1 MNNGTRLRSAAGRE
15 YVIRRFIA
23 AGGQGEVYEVLDSAT
38 KTAYA
43 LKWYF
48 KHSATAYQRKLIKR
62 ILDRGAPDS
71 RFLWP
76 LDIVEARG
84 SRGSGLFGYIMRLRP
99 SNYKSIIDLMKR
111 RAEPTFGALCMAGIN
126 LADGY
131 HSLHSNGLCYRD
143 ISFGNLFFDPKTGD
157 VLICDNDNVTVNR
170 DSESGTDGTP
180 RFIAPEI
187 ICSGKSP
194 STETD
199 LYSMAV
205 LLFYM
210 FMLHHPLEGAK
221 EANIKCFDGKA
232 MEKIYGHEP
241 VFIWHPT
248 DFSNRPVPGY
258 QDNAIIFWKIYPL
271 FIREMFTIAFTEG
284 LKNPG
289 RRIVEKQWK
298 EAFSRL
304 HSSIILCPR
313 CRLEN
318 FAMDDKANVCWGCCT
333 SIPLPPHILI
343 AGNALMLNR
352 DTTVYEYGA
361 NGLFDYTS
369 AIGRV
374 QQHPSDPGKWGIKN
388 IGGSDWV
395 YIRANGEKSVIKPG
409 RSAPII
415 QGTKIGFGNIEGIIE
430 K

>member
-1 MNNGTRLRSAAGRE
+1 MKNDTRLRSVTGRE
-15 YVIRRFIA
+15 YRIRRFIA
-23 AGGQGEVYEVLDSAT
+23 AGGQGEVYEVEDSAT
-38 KTAYA
+38 HTSYA

-71 RFLWP
+71 SFLWP
-76 LDIVEARG
+76 LDMVAAPRG
-84 SRGSGLFGYIMRLRP
+84 ELFGYVMRLRP
-99 SNYKSIIDLMKR
+99 GNYKSIIDLMKR

-143 ISFGNLFFDPKTGD
+143 ISFGNLFFDPAAGD
-157 VLICDNDNVTVNR
+157 VLICDNDNVTINH
-170 DSESGTDGTP
+170 DSEGGTDGTP

-187 ICSGKSP
+187 ICGGKSP

-221 EANIKCFDGKA
+221 EAHIKCFDGKA
-232 MEKIYGHEP
+232 MEKIYGREP
-241 VFIWHPT
+241 MFIWHPT
-248 DFSNRPVPGY
+248 DRSNRPVPGY
-258 QDNAIIFWKIYPL
+258 QDNAIIFWKIYPP
-271 FIREMFTIAFTEG
+271 FIRDMFTTAFTDG

-304 HSSIILCPR
+304 HSSIVYCSR
-313 CRLEN
+313 CKAEN
-318 FAMDDKANVCWGCCT
+318 FAESEKTPVCWNC
-333 SIPLPPHILI
+333 SSSVALPPQIQI
-343 AGNALMLNR
+343 AGNTVMLNR
-352 DTTVYEYGA
+352 DTKIYEYGS

-369 AIGRV
+369 VIGQV
-374 QQHPSDPGKWGIKN
+374 GQHPSDPTRWGIKN
-388 IGGSDWV
+388 LSGDSWV
-395 YIRANGEKSVIKPG
+395 YTRANGEKAVIEPG
-409 RSAPII
+409 RAAPIA
-415 QGTKIGFGNIEGIIE
+415 GGARIGFGGIDGVIR
-430 K
+430 

>member
-1 MNNGTRLRSAAGRE
+1 MKNGTKLRSVANRE
-15 YVIRRFIA
+15 YIIRRFIA
-23 AGGQGEVYEVLDSAT
+23 AGGQGEVYEAEDSAT

-48 KHSATAYQRKLIKR
+48 KHSATDYQRKLIKR
-62 ILDRGAPDS
+62 ILDRGAPDE

-76 LDIVEARG
+76 LDMVEAPKG
-84 SRGSGLFGYIMRLRP
+84 KGKNAGLFGYIMRLRP
-99 SNYKSIIDLMKR
+99 FNYKSIIDLMKR
-111 RAEPTFGALCMAGIN
+111 RAEPTFGALCLAGIN

-143 ISFGNLFFDPKTGD
+143 ISFGNLFFNPANGD

-170 DSESGTDGTP
+170 DSEGGTDGTP

-187 ICSGKSP
+187 ITGKKSP

-221 EANIKCFDGKA
+221 EANIKCFDSKA
-232 MEKIYGHEP
+232 MEKIYGREP
-241 VFIWHPT
+241 LFIWHPT
-248 DFSNRPVPGY
+248 DKSNRPVPGY
-258 QDNAIIFWKIYPL
+258 QDNAIIFWKIYPQ
-271 FIREMFTIAFTEG
+271 FIRDMFTAAFTDG
-284 LKNPG
+284 LFNPS

-304 HSSIILCPR
+304 HSSIVLCQR
-313 CRLEN
+313 CNAEN
-318 FAMDDKANVCWGCCT
+318 FAEDGRVPPCWSCK
-333 SIPLPPHILI
+333 SAIALPPKIQI
-343 AGNALMLNR
+343 AGATVMLNR
-352 DTTVYEYGA
+352 DTKLYAYGA
-361 NGLFDYTS
+361 NGLFDYT
-369 AIGRV
+369 APIGQV

-388 IGGSDWV
+388 IGGNSWV
-395 YIRANGEKSVIKPG
+395 YIRANGEKAVIEPG
-409 RSAPII
+409 RAAPIVT
-415 QGTKIGFGNIEGIIE
+415 GAKISFGNVDGLL
-430 K
+430 

>member
-1 MNNGTRLRSAAGRE
+1 MKNGTRLRSVTKRE
-15 YVIRRFIA
+15 YIIRRFIA
-23 AGGQGEVYEVLDSAT
+23 AGGQGEVYEVEDTAT

-62 ILDRGAPDS
+62 LLDRGTPDS

-76 LDIVEARG
+76 LDMAESPRG
-84 SRGSGLFGYIMRLRP
+84 DLFGYIMRLRP
-99 SNYKSIIDLMKR
+99 SNYKSIMDLMKR

-126 LADGY
+126 LADCY

-143 ISFGNLFFDPKTGD
+143 ISFGNLFFEPSSGD

-170 DSESGTDGTP
+170 DSEGGMDGTP

-187 ICSGKSP
+187 IVGNKSP

-232 MEKIYGHEP
+232 MEMIYGRDP

-248 DFSNRPVPGY
+248 DRSNRPVQGY
-258 QDNAIIFWKIYPL
+258 QDNAIIFWKIYPQ
-271 FIREMFTIAFTEG
+271 FIRDMFTLAFTDG

-298 EAFSRL
+298 EAFSKL
-304 HSSIILCPR
+304 HSSIIYCPR
-313 CRLEN
+313 CKAEN
-318 FAMDDKANVCWGCCT
+318 FTEDGKTAPTCWSCGT
-333 SIPLPPHILI
+333 GVPLPPRIQI
-343 AGNALMLNR
+343 AGNTVMLNR
-352 DTTVYEYGA
+352 NTKIYRYGA
-361 NGLFDYTS
+361 NGLFDYTA
-369 AIGRV
+369 AIGQV

-388 IGGSDWV
+388 LGADSWV
-395 YIRANGEKSVIKPG
+395 YIRANGAKALIEPE
-409 RSAPII
+409 RAAPII
-415 QGTKIGFGNIEGIIE
+415 GGAKIGFGNVEGIIL
-430 K
+430 

>member
-1 MNNGTRLRSAAGRE
+1 MKNGKRLRSVAGRE
-15 YVIRRFIA
+15 YIIRRFIA
-23 AGGQGEVYEVLDSAT
+23 AGGQGEVYEVDDSAT
-38 KTAYA
+38 RTSYA

-76 LDIVEARG
+76 LDMVKSPRG
-84 SRGSGLFGYIMRLRP
+84 DLFGYIMRLRP
-99 SNYKSIIDLMKR
+99 GNYKSIIDLMKR

-143 ISFGNLFFDPKTGD
+143 ISFGNLFFDPATGD
-157 VLICDNDNVTVNR
+157 VLICDNDNVTINR
-170 DSESGTDGTP
+170 DSEGGTDGTP

-187 ICSGKSP
+187 ICGGKSP

-232 MEKIYGHEP
+232 MEKIYGREP

-248 DFSNRPVPGY
+248 DRSNRPVPGY
-258 QDNAIIFWKIYPL
+258 QDNAIIFWKIYPQ
-271 FIREMFTIAFTEG
+271 FIRDMFTAAFTDG
-284 LKNPG
+284 LKNPS

-304 HSSIILCPR
+304 YLSIVYCQR
-313 CRLEN
+313 CNLEN
-318 FAMDDKANVCWGCCT
+318 FAPDEKLPVCWSCGS
-333 SIPLPPHILI
+333 SITLPPRIQI
-343 AGNALMLNR
+343 AGSTVMLNS
-352 DTTVYEYGA
+352 DTKLYEYGS
-361 NGLFDYTS
+361 NGLFNYK
-369 AIGRV
+369 APIGQV
-374 QQHPSDPGKWGIKN
+374 LKHPCDPTRWGIKN
-388 IGGSDWV
+388 ISKDPWV
-395 YIRANGEKSVIKPG
+395 YIRANGEKAFIEPE
-409 RSAPII
+409 RAAPIVS
-415 QGTKIGFGNIEGIIE
+415 GAKIGFSNVEGTITG
-430 K
+430 